1 MSYTTFAKRRDTDKQ
16 SLSRWPPITRRVVY
30 FVVKI
35 YFLGK
40 TKQSIQVLSMIW
52 EYVLREWIFD
62 EENQINLKQPTRK
75 KTNLKGT
82 EPGWATGLR
91 GTLHLVLPSFSLGTG
106 LRYILTFSI
115 IIVILILIV
124 IFVIVVVDFE
134 LPQNFPGPQI
144 NTCLVW
150 WRSQCRGRVFKTR
163 VSYQK
168 GWVLS
173 TLSPA
178 TLLFTNCILRWR
190 QPWESVVKIAITLGY
205 ASGEVRVIIP
215 RKWSALYQP

>member
-75 KTNLKGT
+75 KNKSKGDRT
-82 EPGWATGLR
+82 RMGDGFAGHSASGLAF
-91 GTLHLVLPSFSLGTG
+91 LLLGNW
-106 LRYILTFSI
+106 FA
-115 IIVILILIV
+115 
-124 IFVIVVVDFE
+124 
-134 LPQNFPGPQI
+134 I

-168 GWVLS
+168 G
-173 TLSPA
+173 
-178 TLLFTNCILRWR
+178 WR

-215 RKWSALYQP
+215 RKMISLISALRNTLFDDISSIDNSS

>member
-1 MSYTTFAKRRDTDKQ
+1 MRICFERVQFWRRKSNHPQ
-16 SLSRWPPITRRVVY
+16 PERA
-30 FVVKI
+30 
-35 YFLGK
+35 
-40 TKQSIQVLSMIW
+40 
-52 EYVLREWIFD
+52 
-62 EENQINLKQPTRK
+62 NQE
-75 KTNLKGT
+75 KTNLKKGT

-91 GTLHLVLPSFSLGTG
+91 GTPPLVLPSFSLGTG

>member
-106 LRYILTFSI
+106 LRYILI
-115 IIVILILIV
+115 LILILILIV
-124 IFVIVVVDFE
+124 LFVIVVEFA

-150 WRSQCRGRVFKTR
+150 WRSQSRGRDFQTR

-173 TLSPA
+173 TLSPS
-178 TLLFTNCILRWR
+178 TTYSLIV
-190 QPWESVVKIAITLGY
+190 S
-205 ASGEVRVIIP
+205 
-215 RKWSALYQP
+215 